1 MPVLLDRSFFR
12 VSGSFRAW
20 DRKVNMWLGVRPDVR
35 GLPGA
40 ITPLPPVRSRK
51 WLVPPALIW
60 RTGRTGSRNGDTN
73 GLMHETVKEP
83 AMPSPLL
90 RLGSLALLFGLIVPG
105 GTADAAGIGLN
116 LRGHAHNIPHAV
128 AGGRNPRVGVGAG
141 EQPPSRPHS
150 NTRSIQM
157 DTTGESA
164 ASRSRK

>member
-20 DRKVNMWLGVRPDVR
+20 DRKVNMWLDVCGRMEGDNADAAGSIPTVHPAGPDLC
-35 GLPGA
+35 GLVEPFFSMA
-40 ITPLPPVRSRK
+40 TP
-51 WLVPPALIW
+51 
-60 RTGRTGSRNGDTN
+60 TGE
-73 GLMHETVKEP
+73 MHEIVKEP

-90 RLGSLALLFGLIVPG
+90 RLGSLALLFGLIVLG

-128 AGGRNPRVGVGAG
+128 AGGRNPRVGAGAG